1 MQRFRKLSLICGTL
15 AALYLAVAAGR
26 LAAGALPLISPPLSV
41 AKIKCVP
48 VRCWV
53 QVDSVDLVEGTRRE
67 DHLRSP
73 AGRVQLDSLL
83 AEPEVRG
90 MLSIGAFLSA
100 VPSSLLFLF
109 LALAFRRFARGEG
122 FDGRA
127 AASLRHAATAAVVA
141 VLVQPFAD
149 SIKATALSPAM
160 TGRQQLFITFNG
172 GPFFWGLLLAGAVWV
187 AVWALEQGRLAQA
200 ELAEIV

>member
-1 MQRFRKLSLICGTL
+1 MRRSTKLSLICGTL

-26 LAAGALPLISPPLSV
+26 LAVAALPLIAPPLSV
-41 AKIKCVP
+41 AKITCAP

-53 QVDSVDLVEGTRRE
+53 EADPVDLVEGTRRE
-67 DHLRSP
+67 DQLRSI
-73 AGRVQLDSLL
+73 AGRAQLDSKL
-83 AEPEVRG
+83 AEPAVRG
-90 MLSIGAFLSA
+90 MLFIAAILRA

-109 LALAFRRFARGEG
+109 LAFAFRRFARGEG

-127 AASLRHAATAAVVA
+127 AVSLRRAAAAAVVA

-149 SIKATALSPAM
+149 TIKVTALSPVV
-160 TGRQQLFITFNG
+160 TGREQLVIAFNG
-172 GPFFWGLLLAGAVWV
+172 GPFFWGLLLAGTVWV
-187 AVWALEQGRLAQA
+187 AVWALEQGRLAQV

>member
-1 MQRFRKLSLICGTL
+1 MRRSRKLRLICGTL

-26 LAAGALPLISPPLSV
+26 LAAVALPLIAPRLSV
-41 AKIKCVP
+41 AKIVCTP

-53 QVDSVDLVEGTRRE
+53 EADSVDLVDGTRRQE
-67 DHLRSP
+67 HLHSP
-73 AGRVQLDSLL
+73 ARRVQLDDLL
-83 AEPEVRG
+83 AEPGVRG
-90 MLSIGAFLSA
+90 MLSIGALLRA
-100 VPSSLLFLF
+100 MPSSFLFLF

-149 SIKATALSPAM
+149 SIKVTALSPVT
-160 TGRQQLFITFNG
+160 TGQQQLIIAFNG
-172 GPFFWGLLLAGAVWV
+172 SPFFWGLLLAGTVWV

>member
-1 MQRFRKLSLICGTL
+1 MKRSRKLSLICGTL

-26 LAAGALPLISPPLSV
+26 LAAGALPLIAPPLSV
-41 AKIKCVP
+41 AKINCVP

-53 QVDSVDLVEGTRRE
+53 QADPVDLVEGTRRK

-73 AGRVQLDSLL
+73 AGREQLDSLL
-83 AEPEVRG
+83 AEPKVRG
-90 MLSIGAFLSA
+90 MLSIGALLSA
-100 VPSSLLFLF
+100 IPSSLLFLF

-127 AASLRHAATAAVVA
+127 ATSLRHAATAAIVA

-149 SIKATALSPAM
+149 SIKATALSPVM
-160 TGRQQLFITFNG
+160 NGRQQLFIAFHG

-187 AVWALEQGRLAQA
+187 AVWALEQGRIAQA